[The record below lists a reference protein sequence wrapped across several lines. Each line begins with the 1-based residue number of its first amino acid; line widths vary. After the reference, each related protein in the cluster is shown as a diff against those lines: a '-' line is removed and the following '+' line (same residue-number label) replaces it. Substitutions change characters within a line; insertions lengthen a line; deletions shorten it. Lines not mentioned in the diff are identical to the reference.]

1 VVAMRPGNGATNV
14 PANTAVTL
22 FTSAAMNPSTITG
35 ALYVT
40 DNGVPV
46 LGTVQLF
53 SNAQA
58 IEFTPANSFNP
69 GDLIQVFLSSTAQ
82 GANGVALGSF
92 SGQFTVTGSPAN
104 TAAGAQAVNHF
115 RTPRTYR

>member
-1 VVAMRPGNGATNV
+1 MRPGNGATHV

-22 FTSAAMNPSTITG
+22 FTGAAMNPSTVAG

-46 LGTVQLF
+46 SGTVQMF

-58 IEFTPANSFNP
+58 IEFAPDNFFTP
-69 GDLIQVFLSSTAQ
+69 GDLIQVFLNSTAQ
-82 GANGVALGSF
+82 GANGVPLNSF
-92 SGQFTVTGSPAN
+92 SGQFTVAGSPAN
-104 TAAGAQAVNHF
+104 TPAS
-115 RTPRTYR
+115 